1 MKLVSSPPH
10 VTQQRVDNQR
20 DGLAV
25 VTCPMCHTPTS
36 LTQTDIAA
44 GEGWRCVRCG
54 QHWSATRLST
64 VAAYAASQ
72 VERPTL
78 DGTGGERAAHMVPT
92 DQRNIKT

>member
-1 MKLVSSPPH
+1 MNLVSSPPP
-10 VTQQRVDNQR
+10 VTQQRLDDQP

-72 VERPTL
+72 VERPAP
-78 DGTGGERAAHMVPT
+78 DGTDGEQGAHIAPT
-92 DQRNIKT
+92 DQRNGTT